1 MTTRTRILT
10 GITTTGTPHLGNYA
24 GAIRPAIL
32 ASQDANADS
41 FYFLADYHALIKCDD
56 PQRIQR
62 SRMEIAAT
70 WLAGGLDVNRVTFYR
85 QSDIPEIPEL
95 TWLLTCVA
103 AKGLL
108 NRAHAYKA
116 SVDKN
121 VEAGED
127 PDAGISM
134 GLYSYPVLMA
144 ADILMFNAH
153 KVPVGRDQIQHVEM
167 ARDIGQRF
175 NHLFGNGKE
184 FFTMPEALIEE
195 SVATLP
201 GLDGRKMSKSYD
213 NTIPL
218 FTSAKDMKDAISR
231 IVTDSRA
238 PGEAKDPD
246 NSHLFTLY
254 QAFAS
259 KAQEEE
265 FRADLLQGL
274 GWGEAKNRLF
284 QLLDGQLGEARERY
298 HQLMSR
304 PSDMED
310 LLLIGAKKARAVA
323 APFLAELRE
332 AVGLRSFVNQ
342 DSFTISNSKKKTA
355 KSSRIV
361 SFREGDSFRFRVLAA
376 DGSQLLLS
384 SNFSDGKRAGAVIK
398 QLQSGQTL
406 DIRSE
411 QFGFTVWLDGEC
423 VAESSA
429 IYLGATERDA
439 GIAALRVALTPIED

>member
-32 ASQDANADS
+32 ASRDSNADS

-56 PQRIQR
+56 PLRIQR
-62 SRMEIAAT
+62 SRQEIAAT
-70 WLAGGLDVNRVTFYR
+70 WLAGGLDVERVTFYR

-121 VEAGED
+121 LEAGED
-127 PDAGISM
+127 PDAGITM

-175 NHLFGNGKE
+175 NHLFGQGKE
-184 FFTMPEALIEE
+184 FFAMPEALIEE

-231 IVTDSRA
+231 IVTDSKA

-246 NSHLFTLY
+246 NSHLFTLF
-254 QAFAS
+254 QAFS
-259 KAQEEE
+259 TPAQAAE
-265 FRADLLQGL
+265 FRAQLLQGL

-284 QLLDGQLGEARERY
+284 QLLDAELGEARERY
-298 HQLMSR
+298 HQLIAR
-304 PSDMED
+304 PADLED
-310 LLLIGAKKARAVA
+310 ILRAGAVKARAVA
-323 APFLAELRE
+323 TPFLAELRE
-332 AVGLRSFVNQ
+332 AVGLRSFASQVQ
-342 DSFTISNSKKKTA
+342 VAATTKKKAA
-355 KSSRIV
+355 KAARFI
-361 SFREGDSFRFRVLAA
+361 SFREDDGSFRFRLLSA
-376 DGSQLLLS
+376 DGEQLLLS
-384 SNFSDGKRAGAVIK
+384 RHFADGKAAGAVSK
-398 QLQSGQTL
+398 QLQSGQAL
-406 DIRSE
+406 DLRSE
-411 QFGFTVWLDGEC
+411 AGSFSVWLEGAC
-423 VAESSA
+423 VADSPEFA
-429 IYLGATERDA
+429 DAAARDA
-439 GIAALRVALTPIED
+439 AIEALRIALTPVQD